1 MTHSEMDDAYELY
14 LMGVLEAAEA
24 AEITEHLHNNCE
36 YCVERIAAAS
46 NLLASLSA
54 LAEPAA
60 PPAHLRERILSFAE
74 TPAAVPITK
83 PRSIWPLA
91 FALAAAASIALAVWG
106 VTEQGALQ
114 RSISQLREVSRQR
127 NELRSAIEI
136 LTESDTRT
144 VNFGQS
150 QDVPHGRVFL
160 SRSGGVVFLGS
171 HLPDLATGK
180 TFELWLVPAK
190 GNPQPA
196 GLFKTNAVGVSVNV
210 LAQSINPS
218 EYAAV
223 AVSVEPNGGSPQPST
238 KPILVVPLA

>member
-1 MTHSEMDDAYELY
+1 MTHSEMDEAYELY
-14 LMGVLEAAEA
+14 LMGALDPEEA
-24 AEITEHLHNNCE
+24 AEITEHINTNCD
-36 YCVERIAAAS
+36 YCLDRIAAAS

-54 LAEPAA
+54 LAEPVS
-60 PPAHLRERILSFAE
+60 PPPQLRERILSLA
-74 TPAAVPITK
+74 TPAPIRK
-83 PRSIWPLA
+83 VRPGWPLA
-91 FALAAAASIALAVWG
+91 FALAAAASIALLVWG
-106 VTEQGALQ
+106 VSQQGALE
-114 RSISQLREVSRQR
+114 RITSQLSEVSRQR

-136 LTESDTRT
+136 LTQSDMRT

-150 QDVPHGRVFL
+150 QTVPHGRVFL
-160 SRSGGVVFLGS
+160 SRNGGVVFLGS
-171 HLPDLATGK
+171 HLPEIDAGK

-196 GLFKTNAVGVSVNV
+196 GLFKTNSEGVSVNV

-223 AVSVEPNGGSPQPST
+223 AVSVEPQGGSPQPST